1 MAENQGS
8 VGLRVRLPAEAM
20 PGSLHDIQ
28 ISGVADLEGRSY
40 GARLETRRVLL
51 ERDGAAEIPET
62 VNGVLALRVM
72 KAPFEVEVEA
82 PGEMKK
88 GTTAKIPVRLKWPE
102 GSRRFN
108 TRVRLLGLPGGAHCG
123 EKGLNDK
130 TETVDLELKVDNP
143 GENELGD
150 LVVEVEMDFHRQPLR
165 VESRPFTVRLKQ
177 QQ

>member
-1 MAENQGS
+1 M
-8 VGLRVRLPAEAM
+8 
-20 PGSLHDIQ
+20 
-28 ISGVADLEGRSY
+28 
-40 GARLETRRVLL
+40 
-51 ERDGAAEIPET
+51 
-62 VNGVLALRVM
+62 
-72 KAPFEVEVEA
+72 EA

-88 GTTAKIPVRLKWPE
+88 GSTAKIPVRLKWPE

-143 GENELGD
+143 GQNGLVD

-165 VESRPFTVRLKQ
+165 VESRLFTVRLKPQ
-177 QQ
+177 Q